1 MEKYFNVVC
10 DGIYFNE
17 SEIRNELEY
26 SQSRDVRNLKIC
38 NIDDV
43 TKTPNENFY
52 YIITKI
58 GEYLNFTNEID
69 IVKTIPN
76 EIKNCFIENENF
88 KIIFLEL
95 NESDFEDTIEVVD
108 YRLKKEN
115 IDPKRVYYINANHKL
130 ENLKNKTN
138 SDINVYTI
146 NHGQYAN
153 CQRLSFTDVT
163 FEPEK
168 EFLFMVHNRT
178 LKSHRLGILC
188 LLKKYNILDDVDWSL
203 LRAHQIKN
211 LIDPKGFIVDW
222 FFSNVFNEETSKSLK
237 NEVDYFSNFEIKK
250 SKYEH
255 DFNFDEGGHKYD
267 HNDSYKVKTYSNSYI
282 NITTETNFVS
292 PYIVHITEKTFTP
305 FNFYQIPIFVATY
318 QHVKYLRDMYGFDMF
333 DDLVNHSY
341 DNEIDNGKRLFMIA
355 DEIKRLNENPQL
367 IKDFYKNNEDRFLKN
382 RNIIFE
388 ILNDKKDHNFFQSLI

>member
-1 MEKYFNVVC
+1 MDRYFNVVC

-17 SEIRNELEY
+17 EEIKNELE
-26 SQSRDVRNLKIC
+26 SPSRNVRNVKIC

-43 TKTPNENFY
+43 SKTPNENFY

-58 GEYLNFTNEID
+58 GGYLNFTNELD

-76 EIKNCFIENENF
+76 EIKNCFINNDNF

-95 NESDFEDTIEVVD
+95 NESDFEETIEIVD

-115 IDPKRVYYINANHKL
+115 LNSKRIYYINANHKL
-130 ENLKNKTN
+130 ENLKNKNN

-153 CQRLSFTDVT
+153 CQRLSFTDVI
-163 FEPEK
+163 FEPDK
-168 EFLFMVHNRT
+168 EFLFMVHNRA

-211 LIDPKGFIVDW
+211 LITSKGFIVDW
-222 FFSNVFNEETSKSLK
+222 FFKDVFNEEVQESLK

-255 DFNFDEGGHKYD
+255 EYNFDEGGHRYD

-282 NITTETNFVS
+282 NITTETNYVS
-292 PYIVHITEKTFTP
+292 PYIIHITEKTFTP

-333 DDLVNHSY
+333 DDLVNHDY
-341 DNEIDNGKRLFMIA
+341 DNEIDNNKRLFMIA
-355 DEIKRLNENPQL
+355 DEVRRLNENPQVV
-367 IKDFYKNNEDRFLKN
+367 KDFYKNNEERFIKN
-382 RNIIFE
+382 RNIIYE
-388 ILNDKKDHNFFQSLI
+388 ILNDKRDYNFFQSLI

>member
-1 MEKYFNVVC
+1 MDRHFNIIC
-10 DGIYFNE
+10 DGVYFNE
-17 SEIRNELEY
+17 EEIRDLLEFP
-26 SQSRDVRNLKIC
+26 SRNVRNLKIC
-38 NIDDV
+38 NINDV
-43 TKTPNENFY
+43 SKTPNENFY

-58 GEYLNFTNEID
+58 GGYLNFTHEID
-69 IVKTIPN
+69 IIKTIPN
-76 EIKNCFIENENF
+76 EIKNCFINNENF

-95 NESDFEDTIEVVD
+95 NESDFDDIVEIIDK
-108 YRLKKEN
+108 RLKKEN
-115 IDPKRVYYINANHKL
+115 LNPKRVYYINANHKL

-153 CQRLSFTDVT
+153 CQRLSLTDVT
-163 FEPEK
+163 FEFDK
-168 EFLFMVHNRT
+168 EFLFMVHNRA

-188 LLKKYNILDDVDWSL
+188 LLKKYNILDNVDWSL
-203 LRAHQIKN
+203 LRAYQIKN
-211 LIDPKGFIVDW
+211 LITPNGFMVDW
-222 FFSNVFNEETSKSLK
+222 FFSDVFNEETNESLK

-255 DFNFDEGGHKYD
+255 DFNFDEGEHRYD
-267 HNDSYKVKTYSNSYI
+267 HDDSYKVKTYSNSYI

>member
-1 MEKYFNVVC
+1 MDRYFNVVC
-10 DGIYFNE
+10 DGVYFNE
-17 SEIRNELEY
+17 TEIRNEL
-26 SQSRDVRNLKIC
+26 QSPSRNVHNVKIC
-38 NIDDV
+38 NIEDV
-43 TKTPNENFY
+43 SKTPNENFY

-58 GEYLNFTNEID
+58 GGYLNFTNELD

-76 EIKNCFIENENF
+76 EIKNCFINNENF

-95 NESDFEDTIEVVD
+95 NESDFEETIEIVD

-115 IDPKRVYYINANHKL
+115 LNPKRIYYINANHKL
-130 ENLKNKTN
+130 ENLKNKNN

-153 CQRLSFTDVT
+153 CQRLSFTDVI
-163 FEPEK
+163 FEPDK
-168 EFLFMVHNRT
+168 EFLFMVHNRA

-211 LIDPKGFIVDW
+211 LITPKGFIVDW
-222 FFSNVFNEETSKSLK
+222 FFKDVFNEEVQESLK
-237 NEVDYFSNFEIKK
+237 NEVNYFSNFEIKK

-255 DFNFDEGGHKYD
+255 QYNFDEGGHRYD

-282 NITTETNFVS
+282 NITTETNYVS
-292 PYIVHITEKTFTP
+292 PYIIHITEKTFTP
-305 FNFYQIPIFVATY
+305 FNFYQIPVFVATY

-341 DNEIDNGKRLFMIA
+341 DNEIDNDKRLFMIA

-367 IKDFYKNNEDRFLKN
+367 IKDFYKNNEERFIKN
-382 RNIIFE
+382 RNIIYE
-388 ILNDKKDHNFFQSLI
+388 ILNDKRDYNFFQSLI

>member
-1 MEKYFNVVC
+1 MERYFNIVC
-10 DGIYFNE
+10 DGVYFNDE
-17 SEIRNELEY
+17 EIRDLLEFP
-26 SQSRDVRNLKIC
+26 SRNVRNLKIC
-38 NIDDV
+38 NINDV
-43 TKTPNENFY
+43 SKTPNENFY

-58 GEYLNFTNEID
+58 GGYLNFTHEID
-69 IVKTIPN
+69 IVKTIPD
-76 EIKNCFIENENF
+76 EVKNCFINNQNF

-95 NESDFEDTIEVVD
+95 NESDFDDIIEIID
-108 YRLKKEN
+108 KRLKKEN
-115 IDPKRVYYINANHKL
+115 LNPKRVYYINANHKL
-130 ENLKNKTN
+130 GNLKNKIS
-138 SDINVYTI
+138 SDINIYTI

-153 CQRLSFTDVT
+153 CQRLSLTDVT
-163 FEPEK
+163 FESDK
-168 EFLFMVHNRT
+168 EFLFMVHNRA

-188 LLKKYNILDDVDWSL
+188 LLKKYNILDNVDWSL
-203 LRAHQIKN
+203 LRAYQIKN
-211 LIDPKGFIVDW
+211 LITSNGLMVDW
-222 FFSNVFNEETSKSLK
+222 FFGDVFSEETNESLK
-237 NEVDYFSNFEIKK
+237 NEVNYFSNFEIKK
-250 SKYEH
+250 SKYES
-255 DFNFDEGGHKYD
+255 DYNFDEGGHRYD
-267 HNDSYKVKTYSNSYI
+267 HDDSYKVKTYSNSYI

-388 ILNDKKDHNFFQSLI
+388 ILNNKKDHNFFQSLI

>member
-1 MEKYFNVVC
+1 MDRYFNIVC

-17 SEIRNELEY
+17 EEIKNELE
-26 SQSRDVRNLKIC
+26 SPSRNVRNVKIC

-43 TKTPNENFY
+43 SKTPNENFY

-58 GEYLNFTNEID
+58 GGYLNFTNELD
-69 IVKTIPN
+69 IVKSIPN
-76 EIKNCFIENENF
+76 EIKNCFINNNNF

-95 NESDFEDTIEVVD
+95 NESDFEETIEIVD

-115 IDPKRVYYINANHKL
+115 LNSKRIYYINANHKL
-130 ENLKNKTN
+130 ENLKNKNN

-163 FEPEK
+163 FEPDK
-168 EFLFMVHNRT
+168 EFLFMVHNRA

-188 LLKKYNILDDVDWSL
+188 LLKKYSILDDVDWSL

-211 LIDPKGFIVDW
+211 LITSKGFIVDW
-222 FFSNVFNEETSKSLK
+222 FFKDVFNEEIQESLK

-255 DFNFDEGGHKYD
+255 EYNFDEGGHRYD

-282 NITTETNFVS
+282 NITTETNYVS
-292 PYIVHITEKTFTP
+292 PYIIHITEKTFTP

-355 DEIKRLNENPQL
+355 DEIRRLNENPQVV
-367 IKDFYKNNEDRFLKN
+367 KDFYKNNEDRFIKN

-388 ILNDKKDHNFFQSLI
+388 ILNDKRDYNFFQSLI

>member
-1 MEKYFNVVC
+1 MDRYFNVVC

-17 SEIRNELEY
+17 EEIKNELE
-26 SQSRDVRNLKIC
+26 SPSRNVRNVKIC

-43 TKTPNENFY
+43 SKTPNENFY

-58 GEYLNFTNEID
+58 GGYLNFTNELD

-76 EIKNCFIENENF
+76 EIKNCFINNDNF

-95 NESDFEDTIEVVD
+95 NESDFEETIEIVD

-115 IDPKRVYYINANHKL
+115 LNSKRIYYINANHKL
-130 ENLKNKTN
+130 ENLKNKNN
-138 SDINVYTI
+138 SNINVYTI

-163 FEPEK
+163 FEPDK
-168 EFLFMVHNRT
+168 EFLFMVHNRA

-211 LIDPKGFIVDW
+211 LITSKGFIVDW
-222 FFSNVFNEETSKSLK
+222 FFKDVFNEEVQESLK

-250 SKYEH
+250 SKYEYEY
-255 DFNFDEGGHKYD
+255 NFDEGGHRYD

-282 NITTETNFVS
+282 NITTETNYVS
-292 PYIVHITEKTFTP
+292 PYIIHITEKTFTP

-355 DEIKRLNENPQL
+355 DEVRRLNENPQVV
-367 IKDFYKNNEDRFLKN
+367 KDFYKNNEERFIKN
-382 RNIIFE
+382 RNIIYE
-388 ILNDKKDHNFFQSLI
+388 ILNDKRDYNFFQSLI

>member
-1 MEKYFNVVC
+1 MEKHFNVVC
-10 DGIYFNE
+10 DGVYFNE
-17 SEIRNELEY
+17 ENIGDLLESPSRN
-26 SQSRDVRNLKIC
+26 VRNLKIC
-38 NIDDV
+38 NINDV
-43 TKTPNENFY
+43 SKTPNENFY

-58 GEYLNFTNEID
+58 GGYLNFTNEID

-76 EIKNCFIENENF
+76 EIKNCFINNENF

-95 NESDFEDTIEVVD
+95 NESDFEDTIQIVD
-108 YRLKKEN
+108 HRLKKEN
-115 IDPKRVYYINANHKL
+115 LNPKRVYYINANHKL
-130 ENLKNKTN
+130 ENLKNKNN
-138 SDINVYTI
+138 SEINVYTI

-168 EFLFMVHNRT
+168 EFLFMVHNRA

-188 LLKKYNILDDVDWSL
+188 LLKKYNILDNIDWSL

-211 LIDPKGFIVDW
+211 LITSNGLIVDW
-222 FFSNVFNEETSKSLK
+222 FFGDVFNEETNESLK

-250 SKYEH
+250 SKYEN
-255 DFNFDEGGHKYD
+255 DYNFDEGGHRYD

-282 NITTETNFVS
+282 NITTETNFLS

-355 DEIKRLNENPQL
+355 DEIRRLNENPQVV
-367 IKDFYKNNEDRFLKN
+367 KDFYKNNEDRFIKN
-382 RNIIFE
+382 RNIIYE
-388 ILNDKKDHNFFQSLI
+388 ILNDKKDYNFFQSLI

>member
-1 MEKYFNVVC
+1 MDRHFNIIC
-10 DGIYFNE
+10 DGVYFNE
-17 SEIRNELEY
+17 EEIRDLLEFP
-26 SQSRDVRNLKIC
+26 SRNVRNLKIC
-38 NIDDV
+38 NINDV
-43 TKTPNENFY
+43 SKTPNENFY

-58 GEYLNFTNEID
+58 GGYLNFTHEID

-76 EIKNCFIENENF
+76 EIKNCFINNENL

-95 NESDFEDTIEVVD
+95 NESDFDDIVEIIDK
-108 YRLKKEN
+108 RLKKEN
-115 IDPKRVYYINANHKL
+115 LNPKRVYYINANHKL

-153 CQRLSFTDVT
+153 CQRLSLTDVT
-163 FEPEK
+163 FEFDK
-168 EFLFMVHNRT
+168 EFLFMVHNRA

-188 LLKKYNILDDVDWSL
+188 LLKKYNILDNVDWSL
-203 LRAHQIKN
+203 LRAYQIKN
-211 LIDPKGFIVDW
+211 LITPNGFMVDW
-222 FFSNVFNEETSKSLK
+222 FFSDVFNEETNESLK

-255 DFNFDEGGHKYD
+255 DFNFDEGEHRYD
-267 HNDSYKVKTYSNSYI
+267 HDDSYKVKTYSNSYI

>member
-1 MEKYFNVVC
+1 MDRYFNVVC

-17 SEIRNELEY
+17 EEIKNELE
-26 SQSRDVRNLKIC
+26 SPSRNVRNVKIC

-43 TKTPNENFY
+43 SKTPNENFY

-58 GEYLNFTNEID
+58 GEYLNFTNELD
-69 IVKTIPN
+69 IVKTIPTN
-76 EIKNCFIENENF
+76 IKECFINNENF

-95 NESDFEDTIEVVD
+95 NESDFDETIEIVD

-115 IDPKRVYYINANHKL
+115 LDSKKVYYINANHKL
-130 ENLKNKTN
+130 ENLKNKNN
-138 SDINVYTI
+138 SEINVYTI

-153 CQRLSFTDVT
+153 CQRLSFTNVT

-168 EFLFMVHNRT
+168 EFLFMIHNRA

-203 LRAHQIKN
+203 LRAFQIKS
-211 LIDPKGFIVDW
+211 LILSDGNIVNW
-222 FFSNVFNEETSKSLK
+222 FFKDVFNEEVQESLK

-255 DFNFDEGGHKYD
+255 EYNFDEGGHRYD

-282 NITTETNFVS
+282 NITTETNYVS
-292 PYIVHITEKTFTP
+292 PYIIHITEKTFTP

-333 DDLVNHSY
+333 DDLVNHDY
-341 DNEIDNGKRLFMIA
+341 DNEIDNNKRLFMIA
-355 DEIKRLNENPQL
+355 DEVRRLNENPQVV
-367 IKDFYKNNEDRFLKN
+367 KDFYKNNEERFIKN
-382 RNIIFE
+382 RNIIYE
-388 ILNDKKDHNFFQSLI
+388 ILNDKRDYNFFQSLI

>member
-1 MEKYFNVVC
+1 MDRFFNVVC

-17 SEIRNELEY
+17 DEIRNELL
-26 SQSRDVRNLKIC
+26 SPSRNVHNVKIC
-38 NIDDV
+38 KIDDV
-43 TKTPNENFY
+43 SKTPNENFY

-58 GEYLNFTNEID
+58 GGYLNFTNEID

-76 EIKNCFIENENF
+76 EIKNCFINNENF

-95 NESDFEDTIEVVD
+95 NESDFDDIIEIID
-108 YRLKKEN
+108 KRLKKEN
-115 IDPKRVYYINANHKL
+115 LNPKRIYYINANHKL
-130 ENLKNKTN
+130 ENLKIKNN
-138 SDINVYTI
+138 SEINVYTI

-168 EFLFMVHNRT
+168 EFLFMVHNRA

-188 LLKKYNILDDVDWSL
+188 LLKKYNILDNIDWSL

-211 LIDPKGFIVDW
+211 LITSNGLMVDW
-222 FFSNVFNEETSKSLK
+222 FFGDVFNEETNESLK
-237 NEVDYFSNFEIKK
+237 NEVNYFSNFEIKK

-292 PYIVHITEKTFTP
+292 PHIVHITEKTFTP

-318 QHVKYLRDMYGFDMF
+318 QHVKYLIDMYGFDMF

-341 DNEIDNGKRLFMIA
+341 DDEIDNGKRLFMIA
-355 DEIKRLNENPQL
+355 DEIRRLNENPQVV
-367 IKDFYKNNEDRFLKN
+367 KDFYKNNEDRFIKN
-382 RNIIFE
+382 RNIIYE
-388 ILNDKKDHNFFQSLI
+388 ILNDKRDYSFFQSLI

>member
-1 MEKYFNVVC
+1 MDKSFNVVC
-10 DGIYFNE
+10 DGIYFTE
-17 SEIRNELEY
+17 FEIRNELE
-26 SQSRDVRNLKIC
+26 SSPSRNVHNLKIC

-43 TKTPNENFY
+43 SETSNENFY

-58 GEYLNFTNEID
+58 GGYLNFTNEID

-76 EIKNCFIENENF
+76 EIKNCFINNENF

-95 NESDFEDTIEVVD
+95 NESDFEDTIEIVD

-115 IDPKRVYYINANHKL
+115 LNPKRVYYINANHKL
-130 ENLKNKTN
+130 ENLKNKNN
-138 SDINVYTI
+138 SEINVYTI

-153 CQRLSFTDVT
+153 CRRLSLTDVT

-168 EFLFMVHNRT
+168 EFLFMVHNRA
-178 LKSHRLGILC
+178 LKCHRLGILC
-188 LLKKYNILDDVDWSL
+188 LLKKYNILDNVDWSL

-211 LIDPKGFIVDW
+211 LITSNGFIADW
-222 FFSNVFNEETSKSLK
+222 FFSNVFNEETNESLK
-237 NEVDYFSNFEIKK
+237 NEVDYFSNFQIKK

-255 DFNFDEGGHKYD
+255 DYDFDKGGHKYD

-292 PYIVHITEKTFTP
+292 PYIIHITEKTFTP

-341 DNEIDNGKRLFMIA
+341 DDEIDNGKRLFMIA
-355 DEIKRLNENPQL
+355 DEIRRLNENPQVVR
-367 IKDFYKNNEDRFLKN
+367 DFYKNNEDRFIKN
-382 RNIIFE
+382 RNIIYE
-388 ILNDKKDHNFFQSLI
+388 ILNDKRDYNFFQSLI

>member
-1 MEKYFNVVC
+1 MEKHFNVVC
-10 DGIYFNE
+10 DGAYFNE
-17 SEIRNELEY
+17 EEIGDLLQFPSRN
-26 SQSRDVRNLKIC
+26 VCNLKIC

-43 TKTPNENFY
+43 SKTPDENFY

-58 GEYLNFTNEID
+58 GGYLNFTNEID

-76 EIKNCFIENENF
+76 EIKNCFINNENF

-95 NESDFEDTIEVVD
+95 NESDFEDTIEIVD

-115 IDPKRVYYINANHKL
+115 LNSKRIYYINANHKL
-130 ENLKNKTN
+130 ENLKNKNN
-138 SDINVYTI
+138 SEINVYTI

-163 FEPEK
+163 FEPDK
-168 EFLFMVHNRT
+168 EFLFMVHNRA

-203 LRAHQIKN
+203 LRARQIKN
-211 LIDPKGFIVDW
+211 LITSKGFIVDW
-222 FFSNVFNEETSKSLK
+222 FFKDVFNEEVQESLK

-250 SKYEH
+250 SKYEN
-255 DFNFDEGGHKYD
+255 DYNFDEGGHRYD

-282 NITTETNFVS
+282 NITTETNFES
-292 PYIVHITEKTFTP
+292 NNIIHITEKTFTP

-355 DEIKRLNENPQL
+355 DEIRRLNENPQVV
-367 IKDFYKNNEDRFLKN
+367 KDFYKNNEDRFIKN

-388 ILNDKKDHNFFQSLI
+388 ILNDKRDYNFFQSLI

>member
-1 MEKYFNVVC
+1 MERYFNIVC
-10 DGIYFNE
+10 DGVYFNDE
-17 SEIRNELEY
+17 EIRDLLEFP
-26 SQSRDVRNLKIC
+26 SRNVRNLKIC
-38 NIDDV
+38 NINDV
-43 TKTPNENFY
+43 SKTPNENFY

-58 GEYLNFTNEID
+58 GGYLNFTHEID
-69 IVKTIPN
+69 IVKTIPD
-76 EIKNCFIENENF
+76 EVKNCFINNQNF

-95 NESDFEDTIEVVD
+95 NESDFDDIIEIID
-108 YRLKKEN
+108 KRLKKEN
-115 IDPKRVYYINANHKL
+115 LNPKRVYYINANHKL
-130 ENLKNKTN
+130 GNLKNKIS
-138 SDINVYTI
+138 SDINIYTI

-153 CQRLSFTDVT
+153 CQRLSLTDVT
-163 FEPEK
+163 FESDK
-168 EFLFMVHNRT
+168 EFLFMVHNRA

-188 LLKKYNILDDVDWSL
+188 LLKKYNILDNVDWSL
-203 LRAHQIKN
+203 LRAYQIKN
-211 LIDPKGFIVDW
+211 LITSNGLMVDW
-222 FFSNVFNEETSKSLK
+222 FFGDVFSEETNESLK

-250 SKYEH
+250 SKYES
-255 DFNFDEGGHKYD
+255 DYNFDEGGHRYD
-267 HNDSYKVKTYSNSYI
+267 HDDSYKVKTYSNSYI

-388 ILNDKKDHNFFQSLI
+388 ILNNKKDHNFFQSLI

>member
-1 MEKYFNVVC
+1 MEKHFNVVC
-10 DGIYFNE
+10 DGAYFNKE
-17 SEIRNELEY
+17 EIGDLLQFPSRN
-26 SQSRDVRNLKIC
+26 VCNLKIC

-43 TKTPNENFY
+43 SKTPDENFY

-58 GEYLNFTNEID
+58 GGYLNFTNEID

-76 EIKNCFIENENF
+76 EIKNCFINNENF

-95 NESDFEDTIEVVD
+95 NESDFEDTIEIVD

-115 IDPKRVYYINANHKL
+115 LNSKRIYYINANHKL
-130 ENLKNKTN
+130 ENLKNKNN
-138 SDINVYTI
+138 SEINVYTI

-163 FEPEK
+163 FEPDK
-168 EFLFMVHNRT
+168 EFLFMVHNRA

-188 LLKKYNILDDVDWSL
+188 LLKKYNILDNIDWSL

-211 LIDPKGFIVDW
+211 LITSKGFIVDW
-222 FFSNVFNEETSKSLK
+222 FFKDVFNEEVQESLK

-250 SKYEH
+250 SKYEN
-255 DFNFDEGGHKYD
+255 DYNFDEGGHRYD

-341 DNEIDNGKRLFMIA
+341 DDEIDNGKRLFMIT
-355 DEIKRLNENPQL
+355 DEIRRLNENPQEV
-367 IKDFYKNNEDRFLKN
+367 KDFYKNNEDRFLKN

>member
-1 MEKYFNVVC
+1 MDRYFNVVC

-17 SEIRNELEY
+17 EEIKNELE
-26 SQSRDVRNLKIC
+26 SPSRNVRNVKIC

-43 TKTPNENFY
+43 SKTPNENFY

-58 GEYLNFTNEID
+58 GGYLNFTNEID

-76 EIKNCFIENENF
+76 EIKNCFINNDNF

-95 NESDFEDTIEVVD
+95 NESDFEETIEIVD

-115 IDPKRVYYINANHKL
+115 LNPKRIYYINANHKL
-130 ENLKNKTN
+130 ENLKNKNN
-138 SDINVYTI
+138 SEINVYTI

-153 CQRLSFTDVT
+153 CQRLSFTDVI
-163 FEPEK
+163 FEPDK
-168 EFLFMVHNRT
+168 EFLFMVHNRA
-178 LKSHRLGILC
+178 LKSHRLGMLC

-211 LIDPKGFIVDW
+211 LITSKGFIVDW
-222 FFSNVFNEETSKSLK
+222 FFKDVFNEEVQESLK

-255 DFNFDEGGHKYD
+255 EYNFDEGGHRYD

-282 NITTETNFVS
+282 NITTETNYVS
-292 PYIVHITEKTFTP
+292 PYIIHITEKTFTP

-333 DDLVNHSY
+333 DDLVNHDY
-341 DNEIDNGKRLFMIA
+341 DNEIDNNKRLFMIA
-355 DEIKRLNENPQL
+355 DEVRRLNENPQVV
-367 IKDFYKNNEDRFLKN
+367 KDFYKNNEERFIKN
-382 RNIIFE
+382 RNIIYE
-388 ILNDKKDHNFFQSLI
+388 ILNDKRDHNFFQSLI

>member
-1 MEKYFNVVC
+1 MNKFFNVVC
-10 DGIYFNE
+10 DGVYFNE
-17 SEIRNELEY
+17 EEIKNELG
-26 SQSRDVRNLKIC
+26 SPSRNVRNIKIC
-38 NIDDV
+38 NIKDV
-43 TKTPNENFY
+43 SKTPNENFY

-58 GEYLNFTNEID
+58 GGYLNFTNEID
-69 IVKTIPN
+69 IVKTIPE
-76 EIKNCFIENENF
+76 EIKNCFINNENF

-95 NESDFEDTIEVVD
+95 NESDFDETIKIVD
-108 YRLKKEN
+108 DRLKKEN
-115 IDPKRVYYINANHKL
+115 LNPKRIYYINANHKL
-130 ENLKNKTN
+130 ENLKNKNN
-138 SDINVYTI
+138 SNINVYTI

-163 FEPEK
+163 FEPDK
-168 EFLFMVHNRT
+168 EFLFMVHNRA

-211 LIDPKGFIVDW
+211 LITSKGFIVDW
-222 FFSNVFNEETSKSLK
+222 FFKDVFNEEVQESLK

-250 SKYEH
+250 SKYEN
-255 DFNFDEGGHKYD
+255 DYNFDEGGHRYD
-267 HNDSYKVKTYSNSYI
+267 HNDSYKVKTYSNSCI

-341 DNEIDNGKRLFMIA
+341 DDEIDNGKRLFMIA
-355 DEIKRLNENPQL
+355 DEIRRLNENPQVVR
-367 IKDFYKNNEDRFLKN
+367 DFYKNNEDRFIKN
-382 RNIIFE
+382 RNIIYE
-388 ILNDKKDHNFFQSLI
+388 ILNDKRDYNFFQSLI

>member
-1 MEKYFNVVC
+1 MNKSFNVVC
-10 DGIYFNE
+10 DGIYFTE
-17 SEIRNELEY
+17 FEIRNELE
-26 SQSRDVRNLKIC
+26 SSPSRNVHNLKIC
-38 NIDDV
+38 NINDV
-43 TKTPNENFY
+43 SETPNENFY

-69 IVKTIPN
+69 IIKTIPIN
-76 EIKNCFIENENF
+76 IKECFINNENF

-95 NESDFEDTIEVVD
+95 NESDFDETIEMVD

-115 IDPKRVYYINANHKL
+115 LNPKRVYYINANHKL
-130 ENLKNKTN
+130 ENLKNKNN

-146 NHGQYAN
+146 NHGQYVN

-188 LLKKYNILDDVDWSL
+188 LLKKYNILDNVDWSL
-203 LRAHQIKN
+203 LRGSVLKN
-211 LIDPKGFIVDW
+211 MFNDDDIFVEW
-222 FFSNVFNEETSKSLK
+222 FFSNVFSDEITTSLK
-237 NEVDYFSNFEIKK
+237 NEIKYFADLGNRK

-255 DFNFDEGGHKYD
+255 DYDFDGGGHRYD

-282 NITTETNFVS
+282 NITTETNFIS
-292 PYIVHITEKTFTP
+292 PFIIHITEKTFTP

-318 QHVKYLRDMYGFDMF
+318 QHVKYLKDMYGFDMF

-355 DEIKRLNENPQL
+355 DEIRRLNENPQVV
-367 IKDFYKNNEDRFLKN
+367 KDFYKNNEERFIKN
-382 RNIIFE
+382 RNIIYE
-388 ILNDKKDHNFFQSLI
+388 ILNDKRDYNFFQSLI

>member
-1 MEKYFNVVC
+1 MDRHFNVIC
-10 DGIYFNE
+10 DGVYFNE
-17 SEIRNELEY
+17 EEIRDLLE
-26 SQSRDVRNLKIC
+26 SQSRNVRNLKIC
-38 NIDDV
+38 NINDV
-43 TKTPNENFY
+43 SKTPNENFY

-58 GEYLNFTNEID
+58 GGYLNFTHEID
-69 IVKTIPN
+69 IIKTIPN
-76 EIKNCFIENENF
+76 EIKNCFINNENF

-95 NESDFEDTIEVVD
+95 NESDFDDIVEIIDK
-108 YRLKKEN
+108 RLKKEN
-115 IDPKRVYYINANHKL
+115 LNPKRIYYINANHKL

-153 CQRLSFTDVT
+153 CQRLSLTDVT
-163 FEPEK
+163 FEFDK
-168 EFLFMVHNRT
+168 EFLFMVHNRA

-188 LLKKYNILDDVDWSL
+188 LLKKYNILDNVDWSL
-203 LRAHQIKN
+203 LRAYQIKN
-211 LIDPKGFIVDW
+211 LITPNGFMVDW
-222 FFSNVFNEETSKSLK
+222 FFSDVFNEETNESLK

-255 DFNFDEGGHKYD
+255 DFNFDEGEHRYD
-267 HNDSYKVKTYSNSYI
+267 HDDSYKVKTYSNSYI

>member
-1 MEKYFNVVC
+1 MDRYFNVVC

-17 SEIRNELEY
+17 EEIKNELE
-26 SQSRDVRNLKIC
+26 SPSRNVRNVKIC

-43 TKTPNENFY
+43 SKTPNENFY

-58 GEYLNFTNEID
+58 GGYLNFTNELD

-76 EIKNCFIENENF
+76 EIKNCFINNENF

-95 NESDFEDTIEVVD
+95 NESDFEETIEIVD

-115 IDPKRVYYINANHKL
+115 LNSKRIYYINANHKL
-130 ENLKNKTN
+130 ENLKNKNN
-138 SDINVYTI
+138 SNINVYTI

-163 FEPEK
+163 FEPDK
-168 EFLFMVHNRT
+168 EFLFMIHNRA

-211 LIDPKGFIVDW
+211 LITSKGFIVDW
-222 FFSNVFNEETSKSLK
+222 FFKDVFNEEVQESLK
-237 NEVDYFSNFEIKK
+237 DEVDYFSNFKIKK
-250 SKYEH
+250 SKYEN
-255 DFNFDEGGHKYD
+255 DYNFDEGGHRYD
-267 HNDSYKVKTYSNSYI
+267 HNDSYKVKTYSNSYV

-355 DEIKRLNENPQL
+355 DEIRRLNENPQ
-367 IKDFYKNNEDRFLKN
+367 IVKDFYKNNEERFIKN

-388 ILNDKKDHNFFQSLI
+388 ILNDKRDYNFFQSLI

>member
-1 MEKYFNVVC
+1 MNKFFNVVC
-10 DGIYFNE
+10 DGVYFNE
-17 SEIRNELEY
+17 EEIKNELE
-26 SQSRDVRNLKIC
+26 SPSRNVRNVKIC
-38 NIDDV
+38 NINDV
-43 TKTPNENFY
+43 SKKPNENFY

-58 GEYLNFTNEID
+58 GGYLNFTNEID
-69 IVKTIPN
+69 IVKTIPE
-76 EIKNCFIENENF
+76 EIKNCFINNENF

-95 NESDFEDTIEVVD
+95 NESDFDETIEIVD
-108 YRLKKEN
+108 DRLKKEN
-115 IDPKRVYYINANHKL
+115 LNPKRIYYINANHKL
-130 ENLKNKTN
+130 ENLKNKNN

-168 EFLFMVHNRT
+168 EFLFMVHNRA

-188 LLKKYNILDDVDWSL
+188 LLKKYNILDNIDWSL

-211 LIDPKGFIVDW
+211 LITPNGLMVDW
-222 FFSNVFNEETSKSLK
+222 FFGDVFNEETNESLK

-255 DFNFDEGGHKYD
+255 DFNFDEGGHRYD

-292 PYIVHITEKTFTP
+292 PYIIHITEKTFTP

-333 DDLVNHSY
+333 DDLLNHSY

-388 ILNDKKDHNFFQSLI
+388 ILNDKRDYNFFQSLI